1 MWGLPLPLVIARR
14 VAAKRSR
21 PVSGVSEEL
30 DCVASLAMTMWGVG
44 RGWLSVVVTPD
55 VFRGLLRGWAVA
67 GRGAS
72 PVVIPAQAGIHKHSG
87 CGRSLMVRGIWI
99 PACAGMTVWGK
110 DQRPR
115 VFWAHVYLGLG
126 ASKCDRRG
134 SAPSS
139 AAGKAAFGPGRTR
152 RPGRC
157 PQALPLHSVQP
168 VAAVL
173 IGWPVTAPGSRP
185 PASPA

>member
-1 MWGLPLPLVIARR
+1 
-14 VAAKRSR
+14 
-21 PVSGVSEEL
+21 
-30 DCVASLAMTMWGVG
+30 
-44 RGWLSVVVTPD
+44 
-55 VFRGLLRGWAVA
+55 
-67 GRGAS
+67 
-72 PVVIPAQAGIHKHSG
+72 
-87 CGRSLMVRGIWI
+87 
-99 PACAGMTVWGK
+99 MTVWGERR
-110 DQRPR
+110 RPDVAGAR
-115 VFWAHVYLGLG
+115 LRWLG

-139 AAGKAAFGPGRTR
+139 AAGKAAFGPGHTR

-173 IGWPVTAPGSRP
+173 IGWPVKAPGGCP